1 MKYPF
6 LSLLI
11 LVSNFSLAEVVPV
24 GAGLVIAPTKLIFK
38 SGETKSQT
46 LTLINNGSKK
56 ATYRITSIYKTLNK
70 DGSFS
75 DLPEDKVENPLGKS
89 LRFSP
94 RQVTIDPG
102 KSQKVRVMLRSTSR
116 FTEKEFSARLLFRAI
131 PEIEESTAE
140 LEDADKN
147 KLGFKLTALYGISLP
162 VLYWPEETSSSA
174 SYTNISHK
182 IVDDKLNI
190 SFDLVREG
198 TRSSYQH
205 INISWKNPNG
215 KIIFLQ
221 KISDIALYYP
231 QTERTVDLDI
241 DKSLVNAAGNPVIE
255 LDPVDL

>member
-1 MKYPF
+1 M
-6 LSLLI
+6 
-11 LVSNFSLAEVVPV
+11 LVSSFSHAGIVPV

-38 SGETKSQT
+38 SGESKSQT

-56 ATYRITSIYKTLNK
+56 ATYRITSIYKILNK

-75 DLPEDKVENPLGKS
+75 EIPMDQAENPLGKL

-94 RQVTIDPG
+94 RQVTIDPD

-116 FTEKEFSARLLFRAI
+116 FKEKEFSARLLFRAI
-131 PEIEESTAE
+131 PELEESTAE
-140 LEDADKN
+140 VEDTDKD

-162 VLYWPEETSSSA
+162 VLYWPEETSSSV
-174 SYTNISHK
+174 SYTNASHK
-182 IVDDKLNI
+182 TTKDKLNI
-190 SFDLVREG
+190 SFDLIREG

-205 INISWKNPNG
+205 IRISWKNPDG

-231 QTERTVDLDI
+231 QTERTVTLEI
-241 DKSLVNAAGNPVIE
+241 DKNLVNTAGNPVIE
-255 LDPVDL
+255 LESIDL